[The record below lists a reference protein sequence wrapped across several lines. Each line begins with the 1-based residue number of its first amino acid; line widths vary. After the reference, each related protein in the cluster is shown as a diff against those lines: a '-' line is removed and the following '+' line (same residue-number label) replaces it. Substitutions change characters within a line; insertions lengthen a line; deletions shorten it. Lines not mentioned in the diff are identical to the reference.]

1 MLKIGYGKVMY
12 TDVFIIIPCYNE
24 QAVLRETVNGLL
36 SLNARVILVDDGS
49 TVPVRKVLDGL
60 PVEILRHPI
69 NLGQGAALQTG
80 MDYAVQK
87 GARAVIHFDADGQ
100 HQADDIPRFL
110 EALEQGAD
118 VVLGSRFLRAE
129 DSNILPR
136 RKRLL
141 LQGARLV
148 NLIFTGLWLSDAHN
162 GFRAL
167 NLRALKAIR
176 LQENRMAH
184 ASEILGQI
192 RQARLKVIEIPTRI
206 SYTEY
211 SVRKGQ
217 KLSNSLNILLDLLLR
232 KLL

>member
-1 MLKIGYGKVMY
+1 VLKIGYGKVMS

-36 SLNARVILVDDGS
+36 PLNVRVVLVDDGS
-49 TVPVRKVLDGL
+49 TMPVRKVVDGL

-80 MDYAVQK
+80 MDYALQK
-87 GARAVIHFDADGQ
+87 GAQAVIHFDADGQ

-110 EALEQGAD
+110 EALDQGAD
-118 VVLGSRFLRAE
+118 VVLGSRFLRPE
-129 DSNILPR
+129 DSNTLPP
-136 RKRLL
+136 RKRML

-167 NLRALKAIR
+167 NQRALKAIR

-192 RQARLKVIEIPTRI
+192 RQARLKVVEIPTRI

>member
-1 MLKIGYGKVMY
+1 MSSN
-12 TDVFIIIPCYNE
+12 VFIIIPCYNE
-24 QAVLRETVNGLL
+24 QAVLRETVRDLL

-49 TVPVRKVLDGL
+49 TVPVQTVADDL

-80 MDYAVQK
+80 MDYAVCN
-87 GARAVIHFDADGQ
+87 GAKAVIHFDADGQ
-100 HQADDIPRFL
+100 HQASDIPRFL
-110 EALEQGAD
+110 DKLEQGAD

-129 DSNILPR
+129 DSDALPL

-167 NLRALKAIR
+167 NQRAMKAIR

-192 RQARLKVIEIPTRI
+192 RKARLKVMEIPTRI

-211 SVRKGQ
+211 SLRKGQ
-217 KLSNSLNILLDLLLR
+217 KLSNSFNILLDLLLR

>member
-1 MLKIGYGKVMY
+1 VLKIGYGKVMSN
-12 TDVFIIIPCYNE
+12 DVFIIIPCYNE
-24 QAVLRETVNGLL
+24 QAVLRETVSGLL
-36 SLNARVILVDDGS
+36 PLNARVVLVDDGS
-49 TVPVRKVLDGL
+49 TVPVRKVVDGL

-80 MDYAVQK
+80 MDYALQK

-118 VVLGSRFLRAE
+118 VVLGSRFLRPE
-129 DSNILPR
+129 DSSTLPP
-136 RKRLL
+136 RKRML

-167 NLRALKAIR
+167 NQRALKAIR

-192 RQARLKVIEIPTRI
+192 RQARLKVVEIPTRI